1 MQPFLA
7 SSSGRP
13 GRPLS
18 TTKAVPIR
26 ASLSGQ
32 VRHAILCL
40 LGVDPEHVRVP
51 GLQDLHG
58 PEVAVAVRG
67 DELDAVEVEA
77 RLAVYAVVDLG

>member
-1 MQPFLA
+1 MQLA
-7 SSSGRP
+7 VVDRSS
-13 GRPLS
+13 
-18 TTKAVPIR
+18 
-26 ASLSGQ
+26 Q